1 MVSLR
6 VVRFVLAAVPFA
18 MLTVAIPFV
27 NRIEPRVGGL
37 PLLLFW
43 IALWV
48 ATTPVFLGI
57 VYRLE
62 SRR

>member
-1 MVSLR
+1 
-6 VVRFVLAAVPFA
+6 